1 MTNNRKLLLM
11 KPIFQKVL
19 VLVGISGWF
28 GINESDWMGL
38 GTLIFIFWVIDDP
51 ENISLAKFI
60 KVVP

>member
-1 MTNNRKLLLM
+1 M